1 MEKLAKYRQIVRE
14 LLISHATTNEPNIEC
29 QLIFDTEHDHY
40 QILDLGWQGLNRI
53 YACYIHLDIKDGKIW
68 IQHNMT
74 EADIGQ
80 ELVEKGVPASDII
93 LGLHPPYKR
102 PFNEQTWL
110 DTVANNP
117 SFAFLHDPEEDIY
130 TLKDGQPVAHEG

>member
-14 LLISHATTNEPNIEC
+14 LLIAHSTTTEPDIEC

-40 QILDLGWQGLNRI
+40 QVLDLGWQGLNRI

-74 EADIGQ
+74 EADLGQ
-80 ELVEKGVPASDII
+80 ELVEKGVPASDIV

-102 PFNEQTWL
+102 PYTNYG
-110 DTVANNP
+110 VA
-117 SFAFLHDPEEDIY
+117 
-130 TLKDGQPVAHEG
+130 

>member
-14 LLISHATTNEPNIEC
+14 LLISHATINEPNIEC

-40 QILDLGWQGLNRI
+40 QILDLGWEGLNRI
-53 YACYIHLDIKDGKIW
+53 YACYIHLDIKDSKIW

-80 ELVEKGVPASDII
+80 ELVEKGVPTSDII

-102 PFNEQTWL
+102 PYTNYG
-110 DTVANNP
+110 VA
-117 SFAFLHDPEEDIY
+117 
-130 TLKDGQPVAHEG
+130 

>member
-14 LLISHATTNEPNIEC
+14 LLTAHATTNEPNIES

-40 QILDLGWQGLNRI
+40 QLLDLGWQDLNRI
-53 YACYIHLDIKDGKIW
+53 YACYIHLDIKDEKIW

-74 EADIGQ
+74 EADLGQ
-80 ELVEKGVPASDII
+80 ELVEKGVPSSDII

-102 PFNEQTWL
+102 PYTHYG
-110 DTVANNP
+110 VA
-117 SFAFLHDPEEDIY
+117 
-130 TLKDGQPVAHEG
+130 

>member
-1 MEKLAKYRQIVRE
+1 MEKLTQYRQIVRE
-14 LLISHATTNEPNIEC
+14 LLTAHATTDDPNIEC

-40 QILDLGWQGLNRI
+40 QVLDLGWQDLNRI

-80 ELVEKGVPASDII
+80 ELVDKGVPASDIV
-93 LGLHPPYKR
+93 LGLHHPYKR
-102 PFNEQTWL
+102 PYTHYG
-110 DTVANNP
+110 VA
-117 SFAFLHDPEEDIY
+117 
-130 TLKDGQPVAHEG
+130 